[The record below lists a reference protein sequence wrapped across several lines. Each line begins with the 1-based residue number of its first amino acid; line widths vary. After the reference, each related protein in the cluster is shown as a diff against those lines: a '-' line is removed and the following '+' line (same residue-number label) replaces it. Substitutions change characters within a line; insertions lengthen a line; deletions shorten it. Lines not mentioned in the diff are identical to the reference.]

1 MLCPGARA
9 GIRRRSGVP
18 LPPGTPVCWWVA
30 RALGPIVRSCAR
42 RGSVT
47 VAADLANVGGVAVW
61 APGHMG
67 HVWPRCGPIVVSALR
82 GCIRNPF
89 IRLVWSHRRSA
100 MPPGG
105 AASLPGCDRCRP
117 RLRGR
122 GIGTQIIQAGL
133 VGCDARGIGAYTEA
147 HDPEAV
153 RFLGKFG
160 FSVAAEGPLVDGAP
174 NTWSLWRPPRR

>member
-1 MLCPGARA
+1 MLGRAFVDDPVYHFLLGHPSAGA
-9 GIRRRSGVP
+9 
-18 LPPGTPVCWWVA
+18 VA

-61 APGHMG
+61 APWGTWGTSGHAA
-67 HVWPRCGPIVVSALR
+67 GPIVVSALR

-89 IRLVWSHRRSA
+89 IRLVWSHAAARRH
-100 MPPGG
+100 PVEPHRYLVVIGV
-105 AASLPGCDRCRP
+105 DP